1 MKAVVQWVRTV
12 ASLPLGLFA
21 IDGFH
26 LVAERVVPGAYLP
39 GNDLAF
45 LLLIVAAGIAGCAVA
60 ISVTGHR
67 TWVHAGVFLLLM
79 VVVDA
84 RTVMGELAGWPVWFR
99 AGVMV
104 SLPLQVWVGMVLV
117 RIGLRYSPG
126 Q

>member
-1 MKAVVQWVRTV
+1 MPWVRTV
-12 ASLPLGLFA
+12 VSLPMGLFA

-45 LLLIVAAGIAGCAVA
+45 LLLIVAAGIAGCVVA
-60 ISVTGHR
+60 FSVTGHR
-67 TWVHAGVFLLLM
+67 SWVFAGGGLLLM

-84 RTVMGELAGWPVWFR
+84 RRVRGGWGGGPFWFR
-99 AGVMV
+99 AGVMG

-117 RIGLRYSPG
+117 QRVFRYTPRS
-126 Q
+126 

>member
-1 MKAVVQWVRTV
+1 MKGIVRWVV
-12 ASLPLGLFA
+12 SLPLGLFA

-60 ISVTGHR
+60 FVVSGQR
-67 TWVHAGVFLLLM
+67 TWVYAGVFLLLM

-84 RTVMGELAGWPVWFR
+84 RAVMGELAGRPFWLR

-104 SLPLQVWVGMVLV
+104 SLPLQVWVGMVF
-117 RIGLRYSPG
+117 RYTPRL
-126 Q
+126 